1 MKNSQKL
8 QQIIYKKFLYIT
20 NLPNNTITIPQ
31 NYKTKKNYKTNYK
44 KEKIYTIIKKLKNN
58 KL

>member
-44 KEKIYTIIKKLKNN
+44 KEKIYYYKKIKK
-58 KL
+58 